1 MAMTR
6 DELIELGYKIKN
18 FKGTEEEHYEI
29 LKLFSDNVPHPNG
42 AKLFYYPENFNARKH
57 DLSKY
62 NPTVEEVVDK
72 ALSYKPIQL

>member
-1 MAMTR
+1 MSR
-6 DELIELGYKIKN
+6 KELIEIGNQIVN
-18 FKGTEEEHYEI
+18 WSGSEEELLE
-29 LKLFSDNVPHPNG
+29 LMTFFDRNVPHPNG
-42 AKLFYYPENFNARKH
+42 SNLFSYPENFNARKD